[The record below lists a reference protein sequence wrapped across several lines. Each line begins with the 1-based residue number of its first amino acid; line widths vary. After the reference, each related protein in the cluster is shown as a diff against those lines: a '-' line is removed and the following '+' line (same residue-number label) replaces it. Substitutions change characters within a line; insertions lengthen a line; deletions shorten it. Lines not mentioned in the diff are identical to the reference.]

1 MLDFIVDSLLELI
14 PLDISVFYLSN
25 FMLYLTNTEENSFDL
40 RVCSVIRSFHI
51 SIWIVVS
58 NESSDEW

>member
-40 RVCSVIRSFHI
+40 RVCSVIRAIKQLSYL
-51 SIWIVVS
+51 
-58 NESSDEW
+58 NRG